1 MHIFNNDLSISGKS
15 VDKKFSWTSGLLK
28 KSEKEPTTVL
38 ENLTQDLRTEKDSE
52 DTNQKA
58 LEEVRSSDTVRE
70 LFEKQNEG
78 NVVNKHHYGDKG
90 TNETQLNNAEGQRND
105 EYYSSGL
112 SLFTREVFPKMR
124 ERMKK
129 NEEFYKMP
137 ENKERVGKGDVVS
150 AGAKEVKVVKA
161 QSEDLWFRRF
171 DHLRELVDKAEHA
184 WENDN
189 DESAKRKFELIKMKV
204 STFIEDLTNSISD
217 REYHESPGAQREMRE
232 QDQFSHPEK
241 YEPKGDDFVGSS
253 KSVKVVKAQAALAE
267 PTMVPSE
274 VLTDNYIQEEIQQRQ
289 PEIQQQPEIQNQ
301 QMRQENTPQHKEQ
314 THKEDAKKKSED
326 TGPKKHSL
334 KYWNYI
340 TKEWK
345 TIAENDDAKELE
357 SMKEEA
363 IKKYYEGSPFSG
375 QNAPFEIFVNEHMKK
390 R

>member
-1 MHIFNNDLSISGKS
+1 MYIFNNNLSISGKPL
-15 VDKKFSWTSGLLK
+15 DKKFSWTSGLLK
-28 KSEKEPTTVL
+28 NSKKEPTKVL
-38 ENLTQDLRTEKDSE
+38 ENLTQDLRTEKDAE
-52 DTNQKA
+52 NTNQKA
-58 LEEVRSSDTVRE
+58 LEEVRSSDTVHE

-78 NVVNKHHYGDKG
+78 NVVNEHHYGNKG
-90 TNETQLNNAEGQRND
+90 INETQLNNAEGQRND

-150 AGAKEVKVVKA
+150 AGAKEIKVVKA
-161 QSEDLWFRRF
+161 QSDDIWFRRF
-171 DHLRELVDKAEHA
+171 DELKELVDKAQNA
-184 WENDN
+184 WEMEN
-189 DESAKRKFELIKMKV
+189 DESARRKFELMAMKA
-204 STFIEDLTNSISD
+204 STFAEDLTNLIRD
-217 REYHESPGAQREMRE
+217 KEYMESPGGRREMVE
-232 QDQFSHPEK
+232 QDQFLNPEK
-241 YEPKGDDFVGSS
+241 YEPKDDDFVGAS

-274 VLTDNYIQEEIQQRQ
+274 TLTDTRIQEEVQQRQ
-289 PEIQQQPEIQNQ
+289 PDIQNQPEIQNQ
-301 QMRQENTPQHKEQ
+301 QMRQENAPQHKEQ
-314 THKEDAKKKSED
+314 THKEDAKKKTED

-357 SMKEEA
+357 SMKEDA
-363 IKKYYEGSPFSG
+363 IKKYYEGSQFSG
-375 QNAPFEIFVNEHMKK
+375 QNAPFEIFVNEHVKK